1 MSQLFF
7 IPCSRRVDGWSIS
20 GCHPDKMKK
29 AQKVDGVGISIY
41 LILQGFSW
49 KVGHHAQTVN
59 PSERRIKKEWYR
71 MCLCVLL
78 VVLLVPNYPETAKN
92 PGLHFPNFA
101 LIRSSTFLVAQK
113 TRVIFR
119 SGEEIAG
126 NRRVVRKKI
135 PKQQVKISD
144 MKKVKMRPA
153 QNWNGTGDCLS
164 AVWDD
169 IGVTGMDVYTASI
182 GKKSMILVFFP

>member
-1 MSQLFF
+1 
-7 IPCSRRVDGWSIS
+7 
-20 GCHPDKMKK
+20 
-29 AQKVDGVGISIY
+29 
-41 LILQGFSW
+41 
-49 KVGHHAQTVN
+49 
-59 PSERRIKKEWYR
+59 

-126 NRRVVRKKI
+126 NGRVVTEKKT
-135 PKQQVKISD
+135 KQQVIRSD
-144 MKKVKMRPA
+144 R
-153 QNWNGTGDCLS
+153 
-164 AVWDD
+164 
-169 IGVTGMDVYTASI
+169 
-182 GKKSMILVFFP
+182 